1 MGEVR
6 VPGFL
11 PSVSGFSFPNDFPNV
26 PMVELPIPGM
36 PVKLGDASNGLCG
49 GMSFA
54 AADLFASGRPPPPDE
69 IPPSSGPLFQFLV
82 KRAIDSFDLPDG
94 PLKYL
99 LWMGLP
105 DQDALFGI
113 HGLAW
118 RTMTQEW
125 PALKADLDAGKPS
138 PLGLVRTRSFNPK
151 DLGLN
156 HQVLAYG
163 YDEGAGP
170 AAPSRVLVY
179 DPNYPGDDAVAIT
192 VTTGDPAGRSTFAYV
207 AGDHPV
213 RGFFR
218 SGYRPA
224 DPSSIA
230 GPAPGGSVQ

>member
-1 MGEVR
+1 MAQVR

-11 PSVSGFSFPNDFPNV
+11 PSVAGFRFVNDFPKV

-36 PVKLGDASNGLCG
+36 PVDLGDASNGLCG
-49 GMSFA
+49 GMAFA
-54 AADLFASGRPPPPDE
+54 AADLFVAGLSPPPNE
-69 IPPSSGPLFQFLV
+69 APPASGPLFQFLV

-113 HGLAW
+113 HGLAR
-118 RTMTQEW
+118 RTMTEEW
-125 PALKADLDAGKPS
+125 PTTKADLDAGKPS
-138 PLGLVRTRSFNPK
+138 PLGLIRTRSFNPK

-163 YDEGAGP
+163 YDDGPEAAG
-170 AAPSRVLVY
+170 SVRVLVY
-179 DPNYPGDDAVAIT
+179 DPNYPGDDSVAIT
-192 VTTGDPAGRSTFAYV
+192 VAMGDPVERSTFAYV
-207 AGDHPV
+207 AGDSPV

-218 SGYRPA
+218 SGYRAA
-224 DPSSIA
+224 DPTSIA
-230 GPAPGGSVQ
+230 G